1 MHLATMPNRRI
12 LAAVDHS
19 PGGAQAL
26 RAGVALAEAG
36 NADLITATI
45 VAGAA
50 AGVDSVLAEE
60 RARAEY
66 ARIAAETP
74 GAERAGHRLS
84 FGLPAVELVR
94 WAEREQA
101 EILVLGREP
110 GGRLERCVAGSTI
123 AGTLRRARVPC
134 LVVPWGAPGRCS
146 RILAAVDASPAAT
159 EVLQAAQTL
168 SALCGGE
175 LLAIHVQRQAVAQS
189 AAAARDADRVAA
201 AVETAW
207 SAASAHRVPAAA
219 AVSPLVLGQGEVI
232 PEILRVV
239 RDERADVI
247 VVGHHRGELIT
258 PECPAVASRLLQRAE
273 YAVLAV
279 PI

>member
-1 MHLATMPNRRI
+1 MPIRTI

-26 RAGVALAEAG
+26 RAGVALAAAG

-45 VAGAA
+45 LAGAA
-50 AGVDSVLAEE
+50 AGVDSVLGEE

-74 GAERAGHRLS
+74 GAEHAGHRLS

-94 WAEREQA
+94 WTEREHA
-101 EILVLGREP
+101 DLLVLGREP
-110 GGRLERCVAGSTI
+110 GGRLERRVAGSTI
-123 AGTLRRARVPC
+123 AGTLRRAQVPC
-134 LVVPWGAPGRCS
+134 LVVPWGAPGRFS
-146 RILAAVDASPAAT
+146 RVLAAVDDSPAAT
-159 EVLQAAQTL
+159 EVLQAARTL
-168 SALCGGE
+168 GALSGGE
-175 LLAIHVQRQAVAQS
+175 LLAIHVQRQPVAQS
-189 AAAARDADRVAA
+189 AAAAREADRVAA
-201 AVETAW
+201 AVDTAW
-207 SAASAHRVPAAA
+207 SDAPAGRVPGAA
-219 AVSPLVLGQGEVI
+219 AVSPLVLGQGDVV

-239 RDERADVI
+239 RDERADLI

-258 PECPAVASRLLQRAE
+258 PECAAVASRLLQRAE